1 MKTIFN
7 IAISIALGCSCASCS
22 DFLNLTPYSEITAE
36 NFYQN
41 EEDFRQAVNG
51 AYEPLRNM
59 YNTEEWNLGEA
70 KSDNTTYIIHIA
82 KSSLDGEDPD
92 QFLETSTNARM
103 LQTSHWE
110 AILTQKQKATSKD
123 KLCSFGHSAIST

>member
-41 EEDFRQAVNG
+41 GFQASRKWS
-51 AYEPLRNM
+51 LRTF
-59 YNTEEWNLGEA
+59 TEHVQHGRVESGRGQ
-70 KSDNTTYIIHIA
+70 I
-82 KSSLDGEDPD
+82 G
-92 QFLETSTNARM
+92 
-103 LQTSHWE
+103 
-110 AILTQKQKATSKD
+110 
-123 KLCSFGHSAIST
+123 

>member
-51 AYEPLRNM
+51 GRADNVVTGAGNVKDGVKVGRLAAA
-59 YNTEEWNLGEA
+59 GEH
-70 KSDNTTYIIHIA
+70 TG
-82 KSSLDGEDPD
+82 L
-92 QFLETSTNARM
+92 L
-103 LQTSHWE
+103 
-110 AILTQKQKATSKD
+110 
-123 KLCSFGHSAIST
+123 LC

>member
-82 KSSLDGEDPD
+82 KHPCRDL
-92 QFLETSTNARM
+92 RH
-103 LQTSHWE
+103 SH
-110 AILTQKQKATSKD
+110 
-123 KLCSFGHSAIST
+123 

>member
-59 YNTEEWNLGEA
+59 YNR
-70 KSDNTTYIIHIA
+70 KSGIWERPNRIIRRI
-82 KSSLDGEDPD
+82 SS
-92 QFLETSTNARM
+92 
-103 LQTSHWE
+103 
-110 AILTQKQKATSKD
+110 
-123 KLCSFGHSAIST
+123 ISPNHP

>member
-51 AYEPLRNM
+51 AYEP
-59 YNTEEWNLGEA
+59 
-70 KSDNTTYIIHIA
+70 
-82 KSSLDGEDPD
+82 
-92 QFLETSTNARM
+92 
-103 LQTSHWE
+103 
-110 AILTQKQKATSKD
+110 
-123 KLCSFGHSAIST
+123 

>member
-82 KSSLDGEDPD
+82 KSSLEKIRISSLRHPPMVMSVRSII
-92 QFLETSTNARM
+92 T
-103 LQTSHWE
+103 
-110 AILTQKQKATSKD
+110 AT
-123 KLCSFGHSAIST
+123 

>member
-51 AYEPLRNM
+51 AYEPLQNM
-59 YNTEEWNLGEA
+59 YNTEEWNQIGRASCRE
-70 KSDNTTYIIHIA
+70 
-82 KSSLDGEDPD
+82 
-92 QFLETSTNARM
+92 RV
-103 LQTSHWE
+103 
-110 AILTQKQKATSKD
+110 
-123 KLCSFGHSAIST
+123 

>member
-51 AYEPLRNM
+51 IWERPNR
-59 YNTEEWNLGEA
+59 
-70 KSDNTTYIIHIA
+70 IIRRI
-82 KSSLDGEDPD
+82 SS
-92 QFLETSTNARM
+92 
-103 LQTSHWE
+103 
-110 AILTQKQKATSKD
+110 
-123 KLCSFGHSAIST
+123 ISPNHP

>member
-59 YNTEEWNLGEA
+59 WERPNR
-70 KSDNTTYIIHIA
+70 IIRRI
-82 KSSLDGEDPD
+82 SS
-92 QFLETSTNARM
+92 
-103 LQTSHWE
+103 
-110 AILTQKQKATSKD
+110 
-123 KLCSFGHSAIST
+123 ISPNHP